1 MGFYKELKKPVTVF
15 TICLLAPAF
24 GGIIR
29 KALPGQPVMI
39 DALPALLLFA
49 VGTHALFSKRKING
63 KIIGPLAGWALFQCV
78 FAFLSIQEEILV
90 GISAFI
96 TRICPMFMAI
106 IAYKYIRNESDLQNA
121 VIVSAVLIMIM
132 LPFGVYASIF
142 GNSGLPRI
150 FAPLDIIT
158 SINRDERVG
167 ISSFAGVFSSQWL
180 LSISCLGILYLFL
193 TQFFIGKKSIKQ
205 FVWLGIVS
213 ASSLAIIYFSTR
225 RGAFLAGLVGIGFVL
240 FKTCFPLKQKTSKK
254 VRFYIFAGTVATVA
268 IMFFLA
274 KSIDKYTPKEDT
286 NRKQYSRSEWV
297 FSEKEISVSDRLKR
311 FFIPI
316 TLQWI
321 EFTPMGN
328 YLGYGGPEIRAFKIL
343 GYREFLGYVEVGS
356 AQLVAE
362 MGIAGVL
369 IMPILIIITII
380 RISRLAKRSRYKN
393 AIYVQMLFMAIVF
406 TLYYTKES
414 LMLVNVSVG
423 NFYFWAIPGICA
435 AMLKMEKDSLKVK
448 AAATRQLI

>member
-1 MGFYKELKKPVTVF
+1 
-15 TICLLAPAF
+15 
-24 GGIIR
+24 
-29 KALPGQPVMI
+29 
-39 DALPALLLFA
+39 
-49 VGTHALFSKRKING
+49 
-63 KIIGPLAGWALFQCV
+63 
-78 FAFLSIQEEILV
+78 
-90 GISAFI
+90 
-96 TRICPMFMAI
+96 MFMAI
-106 IAYKYIRNESDLQNA
+106 IAYKYIRNEKDLQNA
-121 VIVSAVLIMIM
+121 VIVSAILVMIM

-158 SINRDERVG
+158 TINRDERMG
-167 ISSFAGVFSSQWL
+167 ISSYAGVFSSQWL
-180 LSISCLGILYLFL
+180 LSISCLGILYLIL
-193 TQFFIGKKSIKQ
+193 TQFFVGKKTMKQ
-205 FVWLGIVS
+205 IVWLGVVS

-225 RGAFLAGLVGIGFVL
+225 RGAFLAGLAGIAFVF
-240 FKTCFPLKQKTSKK
+240 FKSFFPLKQKTTKK
-254 VRFYIFAGTVATVA
+254 MRIYILIGTVAAVA
-268 IMFFLA
+268 IMYFLA
-274 KSIDKYTPKEDT
+274 KNIDKYTPKEDT

-343 GYREFLGYVEVGS
+343 GYREFLGYVEVGA

-369 IMPILIIITII
+369 IMPLLIIMTIM
-380 RISRLAKRSRYKN
+380 RICRLAKKSRYKN

-423 NFYFWAIPGICA
+423 NFYFWAVPGICA
-435 AMLKMEKDSLKVK
+435 AMLKMEKDSLKVNTVTNK
-448 AAATRQLI
+448 QII